1 MAATDRNPQLVRIR
15 ALLATLLRTSPSA
28 LGTDVAVV
36 PVRIALVW
44 IFTYYGAGKLFG
56 WFNGPGIHRTAIFF
70 STTAHLHPGG
80 LFAIVGGVIEF
91 GAAVA
96 LAIGIMSRLAALMLF
111 GDQVVAMIT
120 VSWVHGINS
129 LSATPGYEFNLVL
142 AASSL
147 VIVGLGAGRLSLDAV
162 VERHLRSADG
172 SEVGGGARKR
182 TAADGEPYDTGSTR
196 GRDG

>member
-1 MAATDRNPQLVRIR
+1 MLATASDTQPGRMR
-15 ALLATLLRTSPSA
+15 ALLVTLFRSEPSV

-56 WFNGPGIHRTAIFF
+56 WFNGPGIHRTAHFF

-80 LFAIVGGVIEF
+80 LFAVLGGVIEF

-96 LAIGIMSRLAALMLF
+96 LTLGFLSRLAALMLF
-111 GDQVVAMIT
+111 GDMVMAMIT

-129 LSATPGYEFNLVL
+129 LSATPGYEFNLAL
-142 AASSL
+142 AVMAL
-147 VIVGLGAGRLSLDAV
+147 VVVGLGAGRLSLDAAIARRLALTRPSEAHV
-162 VERHLRSADG
+162 VDREHSAASNDQLRHWAD
-172 SEVGGGARKR
+172 
-182 TAADGEPYDTGSTR
+182 PLPL
-196 GRDG
+196 

>member
-1 MAATDRNPQLVRIR
+1 MVANDRNLQQVRIR

-36 PVRIALVW
+36 SVRVALVW
-44 IFTYYGAGKLFG
+44 IFIYYGAGKLFAS
-56 WFNGPGIHRTAIFF
+56 FNGPGIHRTAVFF

-80 LFAIVGGVIEF
+80 LFAIVAGVIEF

-96 LAIGIMSRLAALMLF
+96 LAIGLMSRLAALALF

-129 LSATPGYEFNLVL
+129 LSATPGYEFNLML

-162 VERHLRSADG
+162 VGRHLRLADR
-172 SEVGGGARKR
+172 SEMGGGVGKR
-182 TAADGEPYDTGSTR
+182 TATDGQPYDPGPTR
-196 GRDG
+196 WHGD